1 MANAEFRAAP
11 PEFLGA
17 ACVKETERA
26 HQDGVA
32 RDVTTDPMAEVR
44 AELIFRSLLLR
55 RMLDLAGSDFA
66 GPDDDELLV
75 EATTHSAQPPTIT
88 SGGPTGLFAT
98 RSGRSARRLGA
109 GGRDSND

>member
-75 EATTHSAQPPTIT
+75 EATTAFCAAADDYERRADRVVRDAL
-88 SGGPTGLFAT
+88 GPVGAA
-98 RSGRSARRLGA
+98 ARRWGA
-109 GGRDSND
+109 R